1 MRSEL
6 FQRRGTL
13 TTHMRGGSVCLFAV
27 LMLATTAQ
35 AENWPGW
42 RGPRGDG
49 TSTEK
54 NLPIKWSKTENV
66 AWRLALPGAAGATPV
81 IWNDRIFLTSVDGDD
96 LVLISASTDGKEL
109 WKKPVAT
116 GNRKVRGDEGN
127 LASPSPVTDGKHVW
141 TFMAQGTLACFDFS
155 GNEVWRTHLPD
166 RYGKFNDVAFGMS
179 STPVLDAGR
188 LYMQLMWGGGSFVL
202 ALDAK
207 NGEEVW
213 KHVRVSNA
221 RAECKDSYAS
231 PFMYHDKDRKF
242 LLTHG
247 ADYIIAHD
255 LADGHEIF
263 RCGGLNPPDNYNP
276 TLRLVASP
284 VGVPGVIVVPSAKNG
299 PVLGISPD
307 AKGDITGTDK
317 FHLWTRA
324 HNTPDVPSPVIH
336 DGLLYLCRE
345 NSNLICL
352 NAMTGKEVYGERR
365 THVDRCRA
373 SPVYA
378 DGHLYITSRDGTVSV
393 IKAGADF
400 EIVSTNKLE
409 ESISSSPAFSGGKI
423 YFRSYDALWAI
434 GPVK

>member
-6 FQRRGTL
+6 FQRDYASRG
-13 TTHMRGGSVCLFAV
+13 RVSGCGICLFAV
-27 LMLATTAQ
+27 LMLASTAR
-35 AENWPGW
+35 AENWPSW

-81 IWNDRIFLTSVDGDD
+81 VWNDRIFLTSVDGEA
-96 LVLISASTDGKEL
+96 LVLIAASTDGKQL

-116 GNRKVRGDEGN
+116 GNRSVRGDEGN

-141 TFMAQGTLACFDFS
+141 SFMAEGTLACFDFD
-155 GNEVWRTHLPD
+155 GNQVWKTFLPD
-166 RYGKFNDVAFGMS
+166 RYGKLNIAFGMS
-179 STPVLDAGR
+179 STPVLDDNR
-188 LYMQLMWGGGSFVL
+188 LYLQLMWGGGAFVL

-207 NGEEVW
+207 NGDEIW

-231 PFMYHDKDRKF
+231 PFMYQDQAQKY

-255 LADGHEIF
+255 LKDGHELF

-284 VGVPGVIVVPSAKNG
+284 VAIPGVIVVPSAKNG

-307 AKGDITGTDK
+307 AKGDITNTDK

-352 NAMTGKEVYGERR
+352 DVMTGNEVYKERR
-365 THVDRCRA
+365 THADRCRA

-393 IKAGADF
+393 IKAGRDF
-400 EIVSTNKLE
+400 EIVSTNDME
-409 ESISSSPAFSGGKI
+409 ESISSSPAFSGGRI
-423 YFRSYDALWAI
+423 YFRSYEALWAI
-434 GPVK
+434 GTVK